1 MNQRLNRSAPHS
13 TKWSHPWTFEHSAQ
27 LLRVLLFFSGPP
39 GPPEAVAIDEITD
52 TTAQLSWR
60 PGPDSHSPITMYV
73 IQARTPFSVG
83 WQAVNT
89 GTMLDAWCWCL
100 TGASETQQNGHSSV
114 AEAERRLGSHSDTA
128 TDETLWQCFLY
139 LNQYTIW
146 YFSFYWFIFVCLLI
160 CSKQ

>member
-1 MNQRLNRSAPHS
+1 M
-13 TKWSHPWTFEHSAQ
+13 T
-27 LLRVLLFFSGPP
+27 
-39 GPPEAVAIDEITD
+39 IDEITD

-60 PGPDSHSPITMYV
+60 PGPDNHSPITMYV

-89 GTMLDAWCWCL
+89 GTVLDAWCWCL

-139 LNQYTIW
+139 LNQYTIV
-146 YFSFYWFIFVCLLI
+146 YLILFFLLIHICLLI
-160 CSKQ
+160 CSKHKSEMIVGLLCYIFDTHFKIH